1 MYIYNSIPH
10 ITNTL
15 NLGKDLLEVLFEKR
29 KSLPFRIDYALDI
42 RVVIFLNFLSECEVS
57 RWFGAYMVMDED
69 YVSFYELLVE
79 ANEEISTSV
88 IDENIQLV
96 YQLIDYYG
104 KEDND
109 LRKLGYLRSVKA
121 HLRKIGKIL
130 VRNVVSLQRVIDNT
144 FKNEPSYKVK
154 IAKLEILDSKRF
166 EINRLSV

>member
-29 KSLPFRIDYALDI
+29 KSLPFRYDYALDI
-42 RVVIFLNFLSECEVS
+42 IDENKLNILIEREVIRRNGPYIE
-57 RWFGAYMVMDED
+57 MDEH
-69 YVSFYELLVE
+69 YLSFYELLLE

-109 LRKLGYLRSVKA
+109 LR
-121 HLRKIGKIL
+121 
-130 VRNVVSLQRVIDNT
+130 
-144 FKNEPSYKVK
+144 
-154 IAKLEILDSKRF
+154 
-166 EINRLSV
+166 